1 MKKSFAFFSL
11 ALALSF
17 LLSGCGDMTD
27 HGNVGVSPIPAVTE
41 PVLPMPSLEPE
52 ISPTPD
58 SFAESGTQREDG
70 ARDDNARTGA
80 DSTDSGNTATA
91 SPSPAVSGN

>member
-1 MKKSFAFFSL
+1 MKKSFAYFSL

-58 SFAESGTQREDG
+58 SFAESGTQQEDG
-70 ARDDNARTGA
+70 ARDDNARTG
-80 DSTDSGNTATA
+80 TATGKDDSSSAA

>member
-1 MKKSFAFFSL
+1 MKKTFAYFSL
-11 ALALSF
+11 ALALSL

-58 SFAESGTQREDG
+58 ALADNGTQREDNMRG
-70 ARDDNARTGA
+70 DNARTGT
-80 DSTDSGNTATA
+80 DSTDNGSTAAA

>member
-1 MKKSFAFFSL
+1 MKKSFAYFSL
-11 ALALSF
+11 ALALSL

-27 HGNVGVSPIPAVTE
+27 HGNVGVSPMPAVTE

-58 SFAESGTQREDG
+58 SFADNGMQREDA
-70 ARDDNARTGA
+70 ARDDNARPEA
-80 DSTDSGNTATA
+80 DATDSGSTAA
-91 SPSPAVSGN
+91 VSPSPAVSGN